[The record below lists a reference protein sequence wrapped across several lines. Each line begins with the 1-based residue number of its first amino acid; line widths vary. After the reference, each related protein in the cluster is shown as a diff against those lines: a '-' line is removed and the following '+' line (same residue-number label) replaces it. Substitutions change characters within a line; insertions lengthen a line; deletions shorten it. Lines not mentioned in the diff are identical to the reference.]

1 MITFNQK
8 NEQAD
13 QDDGQQNRGF
23 EMLGYALIYCAAL
36 LAFPV
41 GCTLTVIASWL
52 P

>member
-13 QDDGQQNRGF
+13 PDDDQQDRGF
-23 EMLGYALIYCAAL
+23 EMLGYVFIYAIVL